1 MVVPSSP
8 WVSSGRG
15 SNLELAA
22 GGLLVQSAKD
32 VLETLER
39 LQLRARPRAP
49 SHMLELPFDS
59 PESSEQLLLRAVHA
73 GARHVDDIAQ
83 ETQLDLAQL
92 QAALLTLRL
101 AGKLSVDPTGQIS
114 LATP

>member
-1 MVVPSSP
+1 
-8 WVSSGRG
+8 
-15 SNLELAA
+15 
-22 GGLLVQSAKD
+22 
-32 VLETLER
+32 
-39 LQLRARPRAP
+39 
-49 SHMLELPFDS
+49 
-59 PESSEQLLLRAVHA
+59 LLRAVHA